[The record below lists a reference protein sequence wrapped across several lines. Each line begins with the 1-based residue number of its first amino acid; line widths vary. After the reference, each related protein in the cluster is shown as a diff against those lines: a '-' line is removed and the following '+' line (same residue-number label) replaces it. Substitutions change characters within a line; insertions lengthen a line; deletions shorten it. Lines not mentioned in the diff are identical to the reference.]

1 MSTTPRLDRI
11 ALGVA
16 DPDVSLHFYRDLLGL
31 VVQQVGDELH
41 VPLGGTLLALIPS
54 APSERAKLQITFR
67 IGSREQV
74 DALAASL
81 RKAGAHIL
89 SGPADREARRI
100 LYVSD
105 PDNYAIEL
113 YAE

>member
-11 ALGVA
+11 ALGVT
-16 DPDVSLHFYRDLLGL
+16 DPEASLRFYRDVLGL

-41 VPLGGTLLALIPS
+41 IPLGGTMLALIPS

-67 IGSREQV
+67 MASREQV
-74 DALAASL
+74 NELAVGL
-81 RKAGAHIL
+81 RKAGAHVL
-89 SGPADREARRI
+89 SGPADHQSRRV

-105 PDNYAIEL
+105 PDNYALEL
-113 YAE
+113 YGE